1 MHSFDTDF
9 ATECQNCAI
18 LTLSCKIVEETSLLL
33 TRWSWREG
41 PGGRGKHASL
51 ANYNLAGICSAT
63 TTMSD
68 MNTNTNTNTHTSV
81 HNYKLA
87 GICSAT
93 TTMSVVN
100 TNTNTNANTNTSAD
114 NYKLTGTC
122 SATIMSV
129 VNVLYR
135 LVHTFTK
142 PLNLAGTCNF
152 L

>member
-63 TTMSD
+63 TTMS
-68 MNTNTNTNTHTSV
+68 
-81 HNYKLA
+81 
-87 GICSAT
+87 
-93 TTMSVVN
+93 VVN
-100 TNTNTNANTNTSAD
+100 TNTNTNANTNTSVD
-114 NYKLTGTC
+114 NHNLTGTC
-122 SATIMSV
+122 SAETMSV
-129 VNVLYR
+129 VQPYFVISFSFNVSEHLFIG
-135 LVHTFTK
+135 LST
-142 PLNLAGTCNF
+142 PLLSP
-152 L
+152 

>member
-1 MHSFDTDF
+1 MATILGTPSYFDTMLHSFDNDF
-9 ATECQNCAI
+9 ATECQNSAI

-63 TTMSD
+63 TTMS
-68 MNTNTNTNTHTSV
+68 
-81 HNYKLA
+81 
-87 GICSAT
+87 
-93 TTMSVVN
+93 VVN

-122 SATIMSV
+122 SGTTMSIV
-129 VNVLYR
+129 PPYFVKTLSVNVSER
-135 LVHTFTK
+135 LIHTFTK
-142 PLNLAGTCNF
+142 PLNLASTGNF

>member
-9 ATECQNCAI
+9 APECQNCAI

-63 TTMSD
+63 TTISVVNKNTNTKA
-68 MNTNTNTNTHTSV
+68 NTNTNTSV
-81 HNYKLA
+81 
-87 GICSAT
+87 
-93 TTMSVVN
+93 
-100 TNTNTNANTNTSAD
+100 D
-114 NYKLTGTC
+114 NYNLTGTC
-122 SATIMSV
+122 SATTMSV
-129 VNVLYR
+129 VQPYFVKTFSFNVSEG
-135 LVHTFTK
+135 LVHTFTR
-142 PLNLAGTCNF
+142 PLNLAGNF

>member
-9 ATECQNCAI
+9 APECQNCAI

-63 TTMSD
+63 TTMS
-68 MNTNTNTNTHTSV
+68 
-81 HNYKLA
+81 
-87 GICSAT
+87 
-93 TTMSVVN
+93 VVN
-100 TNTNTNANTNTSAD
+100 TNTNTSAD
-114 NYKLTGTC
+114 NYKSTGTC

-142 PLNLAGTCNF
+142 PLNLAGTCNSFNFIISLF
-152 L
+152 LYDFARHLKPESRVIIRPYFR